1 MGCVVIVAIIPI
13 LLIIAGL
20 MDTFAKGRPDI
31 GIPIMGVGIGILAI
45 AYFIISRSSGKNLS
59 NAGSGVRPRV
69 DSQGR
74 FYCNACG
81 GYVERHDPSN
91 HPECN

>member
-1 MGCVVIVAIIPI
+1 LSGCLLIVAL
-13 LLIIAGL
+13 LLILAGL
-20 MDTFAKGRPDI
+20 MDTFAKGRPDV
-31 GIPIMGVGIGILAI
+31 GVPIILAGVGIVVAI
-45 AYFIISRSSGKNLS
+45 NYAWERRRKRINSHFSSVS
-59 NAGSGVRPRV
+59 RPRF

-81 GYVERHDPSN
+81 GYVSRHDPAN

>member
-1 MGCVVIVAIIPI
+1 MTIILGILVIIAGIIDLGKDTNIGLEVIGAGVVIVMIP
-13 LLIIAGL
+13 
-20 MDTFAKGRPDI
+20 
-31 GIPIMGVGIGILAI
+31 LAI
-45 AYFIISRSSGKNLS
+45 VYFSAENDLKRRRRISS
-59 NAGSGVRPRV
+59 GSGVRPQV

-81 GYVERHDPSN
+81 GYVSRHDPSN